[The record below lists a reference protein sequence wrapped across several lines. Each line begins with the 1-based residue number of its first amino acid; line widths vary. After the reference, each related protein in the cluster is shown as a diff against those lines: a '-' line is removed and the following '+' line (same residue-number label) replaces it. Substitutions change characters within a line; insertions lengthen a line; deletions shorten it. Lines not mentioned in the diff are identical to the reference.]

1 MEGMIEVKELR
12 KTLLELKNSVEG
24 RPDSFDRG
32 WLAAI
37 ACIFETFTELKE
49 DEEEN

>member
-12 KTLLELKNSVEG
+12 RVLMDLKDIVEG
-24 RPDSFDRG
+24 KPDSFDNG

-37 ACIFETFTELKE
+37 DCLFETFTELKE